1 MAFPAFASGLEFG
14 AHRVHAVPRSHAL
27 NGASSGG
34 CVPSISRPSSYLM
47 LAAEAFN
54 GHAKE
59 VVSRS
64 SSSSSSS
71 GGGGSSNSW
80 SCYCCYAGKA
90 SIEQKQ

>member
-1 MAFPAFASGLEFG
+1 MA
-14 AHRVHAVPRSHAL
+14 
-27 NGASSGG
+27 N
-34 CVPSISRPSSYLM
+34 LM